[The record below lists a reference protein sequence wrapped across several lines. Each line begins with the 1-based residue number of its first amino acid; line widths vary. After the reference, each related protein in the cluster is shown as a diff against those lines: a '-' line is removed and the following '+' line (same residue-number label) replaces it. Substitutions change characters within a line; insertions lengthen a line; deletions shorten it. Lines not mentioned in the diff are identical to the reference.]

1 MDIIL
6 YSTHCP
12 KCNILAAK
20 MKAKNIEYVEN
31 NDVDEM
37 QKLGLMSVPYLSV
50 DGELLDFAAA
60 NKWINRIST
69 DENKDEDPIC
79 ASCLL

>member
-31 NDVDEM
+31 NDIDEM
-37 QKLGLMSVPYLSV
+37 QKLGIMSVPYLSV

-60 NKWINRIST
+60 NKWINGLM
-69 DENKDEDPIC
+69 E
-79 ASCLL
+79 

>member
-31 NDVDEM
+31 NDIEEM
-37 QKLGLMSVPYLSV
+37 KKLGIMSVPYLSV
-50 DGELLDFAAA
+50 DGELMDFGTA
-60 NKWINRIST
+60 NKWISG
-69 DENKDEDPIC
+69 KDVKTHGEEEFC
-79 ASCLL
+79 SQCSVG

>member
-31 NDVDEM
+31 NDIEEM
-37 QKLGLMSVPYLSV
+37 KKLGIMSVPYLSV

-60 NKWINRIST
+60 NKWINGAS
-69 DENKDEDPIC
+69 ENENEKKDSIC